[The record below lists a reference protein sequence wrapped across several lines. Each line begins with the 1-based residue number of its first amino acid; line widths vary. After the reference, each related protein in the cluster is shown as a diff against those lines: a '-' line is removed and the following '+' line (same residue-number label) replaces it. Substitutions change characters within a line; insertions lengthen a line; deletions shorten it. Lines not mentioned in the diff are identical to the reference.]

1 MGPRATNVTNVVCVT
16 VVTSG
21 VCVGIVQT
29 MKPSTA
35 TFPVSRL
42 TRAAVAVAAAL
53 PLALGLLTAA
63 PAQAFTADSPT
74 GIDVSKW
81 QRPGGAPI
89 NWQRVAQSG
98 ETFAFI
104 KATDGLEGD
113 SAYFVEDSAA
123 AAAAGLIIGSY
134 HKAHPDKDPITQADA
149 YVAMLN
155 KQPAG
160 AATLP
165 PVLDLELDAGMSPTE
180 LERWAE
186 RFLKRVEVKTGVT
199 PMVYTYRWFWQVK
212 MGNTDALTAYPL
224 WLAAYQDQPPTDVPG
239 GWSEPLFW
247 QRSSTGRVPGIAGPV
262 DLNTFNGTA
271 AELRELTRG
280 TVPESA
286 TEGATEIREPT
297 RDRALPGPNGNRE
310 RDAAA
315 AEGAEPGAGSLGFE
329 PSGTGSYRVDAE
341 GNVTE
346 VDEGDGRDESDGN
359 PVAGPELVD
368 AVIGA
373 VIAGSTDESLA
384 DVRAAAIAAG
394 VPESQIDLLIRF
406 LEDADIVSVPLGLL
420 EDMRAAAAADGD
432 AADAP
437 RASDLIAVVAGAGR

>member
-1 MGPRATNVTNVVCVT
+1 
-16 VVTSG
+16 
-21 VCVGIVQT
+21 
-29 MKPSTA
+29 MKPSTV

-42 TRAAVAVAAAL
+42 TRAAVAIAAAL
-53 PLALGLLTAA
+53 PLALGVMTAA

-81 QRPGGAPI
+81 QRPGGVAI
-89 NWQRVAQSG
+89 NWEKVAESG

-113 SAYFVEDSAA
+113 SEYFVEDSAA
-123 AAAAGLIIGSY
+123 AAEAGLIIGSY

-155 KQPAG
+155 RQPTG
-160 AATLP
+160 AVTLP
-165 PVLDLELDAGMSPTE
+165 PVLDMELDAGMSATE

-186 RFLKRVEVKTGVT
+186 RFLKRVELKTGVT
-199 PMVYTYRWFWQVK
+199 PMIYTYRWFLQVK

-224 WLAAYQDQPPTDVPG
+224 WLAAYQAEPPTDVPG

-247 QRSSTGRVPGIAGPV
+247 QRSSTGRVPGVVGPV
-262 DLNTFNGTA
+262 DLNTFNGTDE
-271 AELRELTRG
+271 ELLELTRG
-280 TVPESA
+280 NVPDSA
-286 TEGATEIREPT
+286 TDGTTEIEEPT
-297 RDRALPGPNGNRE
+297 GRSRMAPNGNQE

-315 AEGAEPGAGSLGFE
+315 AEGAEPGAGSLDFE
-329 PSGTGSYRVDAE
+329 PRGTGSYHVDGE

-346 VDEGDGRDESDGN
+346 IDDRNGDDGEVN

-373 VIAGSTDESLA
+373 VVAGSTAESLA

-406 LEDADIVSVPLGLL
+406 LQDADIVSVPLGLL
-420 EDMRAAAAADGD
+420 EDMRSSAVRAEAAEEADNP
-432 AADAP
+432 ADVADEAP
-437 RASDLIAVVAGAGR
+437 RASDLIAVIAGAGR

>member
-1 MGPRATNVTNVVCVT
+1 
-16 VVTSG
+16 
-21 VCVGIVQT
+21 
-29 MKPSTA
+29 MKPSTV

-42 TRAAVAVAAAL
+42 TRAAVAIAAAL
-53 PLALGLLTAA
+53 PLALGVMTAA

-81 QRPGGAPI
+81 QRPGGVAI
-89 NWQRVAQSG
+89 NWEKVAESG

-113 SAYFVEDSAA
+113 SEYFVEDSAA
-123 AAAAGLIIGSY
+123 AAEAGLIIGSY

-155 KQPAG
+155 RQPTG
-160 AATLP
+160 AVTLP
-165 PVLDLELDAGMSPTE
+165 PVLDMELDAGMSATE

-186 RFLKRVEVKTGVT
+186 RFLKRVELKTGVT
-199 PMVYTYRWFWQVK
+199 PMIYTYRWFLQVK

-224 WLAAYQDQPPTDVPG
+224 WLAAYQAEPPTDVPG

-247 QRSSTGRVPGIAGPV
+247 QRSSTGRVPGVVGPV
-262 DLNTFNGTA
+262 DLNTFNGTDE
-271 AELRELTRG
+271 ELLELTRG
-280 TVPESA
+280 NVPDSA
-286 TEGATEIREPT
+286 TEGTTEIEEPT
-297 RDRALPGPNGNRE
+297 GRSRMAPNGNQE

-315 AEGAEPGAGSLGFE
+315 AEGAEPGAGSLDFE
-329 PSGTGSYRVDAE
+329 PRGTGSYHVDGE

-346 VDEGDGRDESDGN
+346 IDDRNGGTGEVN

-368 AVIGA
+368 AVIDA
-373 VIAGSTDESLA
+373 VVAGSPEESLA

-406 LEDADIVSVPLGLL
+406 LQDADIVSVPLGLL
-420 EDMRAAAAADGD
+420 EDMHSSAVRAEAAEEAETPADV
-432 AADAP
+432 ADEAP
-437 RASDLIAVVAGAGR
+437 RASDLIAVIAGAGR

>member
-1 MGPRATNVTNVVCVT
+1 
-16 VVTSG
+16 
-21 VCVGIVQT
+21 
-29 MKPSTA
+29 MKPSTV

-42 TRAAVAVAAAL
+42 IRAAVAIAAAL
-53 PLALGLLTAA
+53 PLALGVMTAA

-81 QRPGGAPI
+81 QRPGGVAI
-89 NWQRVAQSG
+89 NWEKVAESG

-113 SAYFVEDSAA
+113 SEYFVEDSAA
-123 AAAAGLIIGSY
+123 AAEAGLIIGSY

-155 KQPAG
+155 RQPTG
-160 AATLP
+160 AVTLP
-165 PVLDLELDAGMSPTE
+165 PVLDMELDAGMSATE

-186 RFLKRVEVKTGVT
+186 RFLKRVELKTGVT
-199 PMVYTYRWFWQVK
+199 PMIYTYRWFWQVK

-224 WLAAYQDQPPTDVPG
+224 WLAAYQAEPPTDVPG

-247 QRSSTGRVPGIAGPV
+247 QRSSTGRVPGVVGPV
-262 DLNTFNGTA
+262 DLNTFNGTDE
-271 AELRELTRG
+271 ELLELTRG
-280 TVPESA
+280 NVPDSA
-286 TEGATEIREPT
+286 TDGTTEIEEPT
-297 RDRALPGPNGNRE
+297 GRSRMAPNGNQE

-315 AEGAEPGAGSLGFE
+315 AEGAEPGAGSLDFE
-329 PSGTGSYRVDAE
+329 PRGTGSSQVDAE

-346 VDEGDGRDESDGN
+346 VDEDGNPVEPGDATTDDGTIGGQDDGEVN

-373 VIAGSTDESLA
+373 VVAGSTEESLA

-406 LEDADIVSVPLGLL
+406 LEGMNIEAVPLGLL
-420 EDMRAAAAADGD
+420 EDMRASAERAEAAEEADNPAD
-432 AADAP
+432 VAADAP
-437 RASDLIAVVAGAGR
+437 RASDLIAVIAGAGR